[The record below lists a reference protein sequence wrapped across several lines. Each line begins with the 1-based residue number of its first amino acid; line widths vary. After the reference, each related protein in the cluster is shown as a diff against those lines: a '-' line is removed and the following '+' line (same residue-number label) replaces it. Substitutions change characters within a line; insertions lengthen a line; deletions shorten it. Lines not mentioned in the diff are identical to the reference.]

1 MSITE
6 SQDGARDAVGGPALL
21 QIRDLDV
28 SFGTKQVVHGLS
40 LTLRAGEKYALVGES
55 GSGKTVTA
63 LSILRL
69 LDGARIRGHVIFNG
83 RDLLALPA
91 RQLRAVRGRDIAMI
105 FQEPMSAL
113 NPLQPVG
120 RQIAESLELHEA
132 MSRQAAWKQAIALL
146 ERMGV
151 ADAALRAGS
160 YPHQLSG
167 GQRQRAM
174 IAMALACKPSL
185 LLADE
190 PTTAL
195 DVGVRAQILA
205 LLDELQREQGLTV
218 VLITHDLHLVRGF
231 AQRVGVMQQGRLVE
245 QGQTAEVFDRPQHAY
260 TRTLLASLPRR
271 EVRPL
276 DAHASVVLHAASVDV
291 RFAQGGSWLRRREH
305 MAVQGV
311 SITLRAGETLGLVG
325 ESGSGKT
332 TLAMAVLGL
341 QRMAQGSVS
350 VAGIQLAGLNAMGWR
365 AARRKMQVVFQ
376 DPYSSLSPRRTIE
389 QIVAEGLTIHEP
401 ELTADARRA
410 RVVAALG
417 DMGLGADML
426 LRFPHEFSGGQ
437 RQRIALARALI
448 VRPSLLV
455 LDEPTSALDISVQ
468 QQILRLLARLQAER
482 GLAYLFI
489 SHDMAVIAAMAHRI
503 AVMREGR
510 VIESGEAMQL
520 LHNPQQTYTKQ
531 LVRAAGV
538 AT

>member
-1 MSITE
+1 
-6 SQDGARDAVGGPALL
+6 
-21 QIRDLDV
+21 
-28 SFGTKQVVHGLS
+28 
-40 LTLRAGEKYALVGES
+40 
-55 GSGKTVTA
+55 
-63 LSILRL
+63 
-69 LDGARIRGHVIFNG
+69 
-83 RDLLALPA
+83 
-91 RQLRAVRGRDIAMI
+91 
-105 FQEPMSAL
+105 
-113 NPLQPVG
+113 
-120 RQIAESLELHEA
+120 
-132 MSRQAAWKQAIALL
+132 
-146 ERMGV
+146 
-151 ADAALRAGS
+151 
-160 YPHQLSG
+160 
-167 GQRQRAM
+167 
-174 IAMALACKPSL
+174 
-185 LLADE
+185 
-190 PTTAL
+190 
-195 DVGVRAQILA
+195 
-205 LLDELQREQGLTV
+205 
-218 VLITHDLHLVRGF
+218 
-231 AQRVGVMQQGRLVE
+231 
-245 QGQTAEVFDRPQHAY
+245 
-260 TRTLLASLPRR
+260 
-271 EVRPL
+271 
-276 DAHASVVLHAASVDV
+276 
-291 RFAQGGSWLRRREH
+291 